1 MVGQIEII
9 NWLLCVYLCYK
20 GYEILQ
26 RAQLSPKENK
36 KWFLIIAWV
45 LFVSAVFIAIGT
57 FIFMEFYV
65 LDTFNDRPTLNDFT
79 K

>member
-36 KWFLIIAWV
+36 KWHVIIGWL
-45 LFVSAVFIAIGT
+45 LFIGAILIAIGT
-57 FIFMEFYV
+57 FVFMEFYV
-65 LDTFNDRPTLNDFT
+65 VDTFKNSNSLF